1 MTFALGM
8 NWWALGC
15 AQLRVN
21 TQPHWA
27 AEGIQSVVS
36 SRVLGGN
43 PVGGGEA

>member
-21 TQPHWA
+21 TQCHWA
-27 AEGIQSVVS
+27 AEGIKSVVS
-36 SRVLGGN
+36 SHDLGGN
-43 PVGGGEA
+43 SVGSGGA